1 MALRVTQEQVSVP
14 DFDKTAAVD
23 LFVKQN
29 SLING
34 LWGIYIVAT
43 FTASAFSF
51 TEDQL
56 SLFELRAVT
65 AGFWAFTLGHLVLV
79 WQALSINIKLKQSLL
94 DPKNSNDSPYSGV
107 VSHLANTANPP
118 WVSMV
123 IHLFI
128 DACVTSLIWRCQ
140 LFLNVACP

>member
-1 MALRVTQEQVSVP
+1 MP
-14 DFDKTAAVD
+14 KFDEKAAVD
-23 LFVKQN
+23 LFAKQN
-29 SLING
+29 SLVNG
-34 LWGIYIVAT
+34 LWGIYIAAT
-43 FTASAFSF
+43 FTAASFSV
-51 TEDQL
+51 TTVSL
-56 SLFELRAVT
+56 SPLALLSVT
-65 AGFWAFTLGHLVLV
+65 AGFWAFALGHLVLIR
-79 WQALSINIKLKQSLL
+79 QALSINIKLKQSLR
-94 DPKNSNDSPYSGV
+94 DTINSNDSPYTGV

>member
-43 FTASAFSF
+43 FTAAAFSF
-51 TEDQL
+51 TKDQL
-56 SLFELRAVT
+56 SPFALLAVT
-65 AGFWAFTLGHLVLV
+65 AGFWAFALGHLVLLR
-79 WQALSINIKLKQSLL
+79 QALSINIKLKQSLR
-94 DPKNSNDSPYSGV
+94 DTINSNDSPYSGV